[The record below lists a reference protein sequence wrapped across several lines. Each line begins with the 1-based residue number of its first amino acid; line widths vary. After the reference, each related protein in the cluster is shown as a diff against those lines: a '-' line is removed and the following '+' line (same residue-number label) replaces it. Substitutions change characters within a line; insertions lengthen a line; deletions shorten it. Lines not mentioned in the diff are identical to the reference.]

1 MRVAG
6 RFPGSTMG
14 LQPSHCH
21 SARRSG
27 SPCHVGCQV
36 CLQLGA
42 LRLYRCQRCG
52 CVVLICSRC
61 DRGQRY
67 CAAGCA
73 HKARQACLRR
83 AGKRYQQ
90 STKGRHRHAARQQR
104 HRRRQKQKVTH
115 QGPPAQNS
123 SVLPCASGAPT
134 LPEQEEPDDTIPPA
148 SVQPAAMEQSVA
160 AAIQHDA
167 ALLPATVS
175 AQTPSRAEP
184 SCHFCQCSRSRYLR
198 RDSVCQLGRRL
209 AQRAAARRSPSRAKP
224 RSPP

>member
-14 LQPSHCH
+14 LQLPHCH

-27 SPCHVGCQV
+27 SPCHAECKV

-52 CVVLICSRC
+52 CVVLICGRC

-67 CAAGCA
+67 CASGCA
-73 HKARQACLRR
+73 HEARQACLRR

-90 STKGRHRHAARQQR
+90 SSKGRRRHAARQQGHR
-104 HRRRQKQKVTH
+104 HRQKQKVTH
-115 QGPPAQNS
+115 QGPPGENG
-123 SVLPCASGAPT
+123 SVLPCAAGAST
-134 LPEQEEPDDTIPPA
+134 LPEPEEPDVAIPLA

-160 AAIQHDA
+160 AAMEPDA
-167 ALLPATVS
+167 ALPPATVP
-175 AQTPSRAEP
+175 AQTPSSQQQ
-184 SCHFCQCSRSRYLR
+184 SCHFCQCTRSRYFR
-198 RDSVCQLGRRL
+198 RDSVSQLRRRL
-209 AQRAAARRSPSRAKP
+209 AQRAAARRSQSRAKP